1 MSSRDPWFDN
11 AKMALVTL
19 VVVGHSLVMIKA
31 ASPLADH
38 LYDFLYAWH
47 MPAFVLVTGYLSRN
61 FRYSRARLWSLVR
74 GLVVPYILIEGA
86 LAVFRHL
93 AGGEDFHNLWLV
105 PHWPMWFLPALF
117 FWRLLTPPLR
127 RLGPA
132 AVAVAIGLSLVG
144 GFLDIDYLDLRRIL
158 GFLPFYAIGLCL
170 TPGTLEHLRSTRA
183 RVAAVAAL
191 VGTWFAT
198 GLTDRV
204 AETHWFLYSYT
215 YAHLETHGHPVLLI
229 RAGVLALGVL
239 AAFSALALVP
249 RTGGW
254 FTRMGA
260 ASLVVYL
267 CHGFVVK
274 AVGYSPYDDWAQ
286 AHTAVGL
293 PLTIAGAAAVALL
306 LASTWVA
313 GRLQKAIDPLS
324 YAEGELDRAVEL
336 HVIADELV
344 GPEPAREEER
354 PLATAGAAG

>member
-31 ASPLADH
+31 GSPFTEH
-38 LYDFLYAWH
+38 LYDFIYAWH

-61 FRYSRARLWSLVR
+61 FDYTRTRLWSLVR
-74 GLVVPYILIEGA
+74 GLVVPYIIVEGA

-93 AGGEDFHNLWLV
+93 VGGEDFHDLWLV

-132 AVAVAIGLSLVG
+132 AIAVALGASLVG
-144 GFLDIDYLDLRRIL
+144 GFIDIDYLDLRRIL

-170 TPGTLEHLRSTRA
+170 TPATLERLRDTRV
-183 RVAAVAAL
+183 RVVAVLAL
-191 VGTWFAT
+191 VGVWVAT
-198 GLTDRV
+198 GFTAQV
-204 AETHWFLYSYT
+204 GETHWFLYSYT
-215 YAHLETHGHPVLLI
+215 YAHLDHQAPLLVV
-229 RAGVLALGVL
+229 RAAVLALGAVG
-239 AAFSALALVP
+239 AFSVLALVP
-249 RTGGW
+249 RRDGW

-274 AVGYSPYDDWAQ
+274 AFGYSPYDVWAR
-286 AHTAVGL
+286 AHLAVGL
-293 PLTIAGAAAVALL
+293 PLTIAGAVAVALVL
-306 LASTWVA
+306 GSRWVA
-313 GRLQKAIDPLS
+313 GRLEKAVDPLS
-324 YAEGELDRAVEL
+324 YAEAELDHAVLL
-336 HVIADELV
+336 HAMAEELV
-344 GPEPAREEER
+344 AEPEPEPA
-354 PLATAGAAG
+354 LAGATR